1 MVSVVVSGW
10 VILGQFEICDHL
22 WSGFRGGDPLPNLIS
37 SVSFCLWRL
46 QAAEIQAKERDMAA
60 IKAAGSVQHRRTK
73 GLAKSWK

>member
-1 MVSVVVSGW
+1 V
-10 VILGQFEICDHL
+10 D
-22 WSGFRGGDPLPNLIS
+22 IS
-37 SVSFCLWRL
+37 KGSCLALL